1 MSISQYILKDRIG
14 IGSYGMVFKAQRKD
28 DKKTFFV
35 IKQIPF
41 YTNENKENIEE
52 AKNEAK
58 ILKQLDCKYIVK
70 YYDSFEENNTLNIV
84 MEYCQ
89 NGDLSTFINENK
101 TKNIL
106 LSENQIWKFFIEMSL
121 GLAYIHYRKIL
132 HRDLKTLN
140 IFLTKDLDVKIGDLG
155 VAKIL
160 QNTIHAHTFI
170 GTPYYLSPEIC
181 EEKPYNEKSDVW
193 ALGCILYELITF
205 KKPYNAKNQAAL
217 FFKITN
223 GNYEPIP
230 NHLKY
235 SKELKKM
242 VDLLLEKNYN
252 HRPFMK
258 NIIENAIFVEKAKML
273 NLYDDLI
280 IILSLYGSQKMNEK
294 NSKAKKIQK
303 ITYVKPEKKKSG
315 NVKILSIKN
324 KNNDMYKSEN
334 NIANNY
340 KLNLYNSNFNSN
352 INQSEE
358 FNTNN
363 VVNEQVKQLQNNK
376 EKKKERKK
384 NPSIEKFYLS
394 NNLSSEKLNVE
405 NKNTNY
411 KTRHSEII
419 KKKYSSNNNLRYINK
434 SPEIIL
440 DNNNNNHKENNNNI
454 NNIKK
459 HSFVQ
464 NNNVKKKEIKHST
477 TSNNVNKINTP
488 QSANPNSKVRIHS
501 SRSKTNKI
509 NNNTNYII
517 NNNNIKSNLN
527 KHNNGVELMLNKIIP
542 ETNNNVQTP
551 KYVKISKN
559 NININ
564 SSINNQ
570 IDSKNKNVKDHYF
583 INNNIT
589 IKNKKTGNYKNND
602 ESRESEIN
610 KSNEKNKNSK
620 INKNIVKKRKR
631 DKINKSNGNNKSNDN
646 NKSTEEINKSNDN
659 NKSKEEI
666 NKSID
671 NIRNNEK
678 INKSNDNNKS
688 KEEINKSREGTY
700 KSNDNNKSRDKN
712 LKRFLNK
719 SNDKSISND
728 LNISNLSNE
737 KNNFGLKIKNINP
750 NNLINDFISELNK
763 RLENTNKILK
773 KNVDNLIATEDTK
786 YDSIPLFPNKN
797 EEEEI
802 SFIIESG
809 KEKNFDNVNEISLIE
824 EETIK
829 KKNEFNN
836 LKNTNIDDSD
846 SNSNIS
852 NDEEKVS
859 ILPNKYNK
867 NSNEENKKQLIS
879 LSQKWEE
886 KYNFFYKEF
895 WSYDQQIN
903 CKKVLEIYQEAEKSN
918 DIDLQIKKKL
928 EKYIKEHL
936 IDEKKVSK
944 FIKIFKQFIDYEI
957 KLKYVQNELEH
968 I

>member
-41 YTNENKENIEE
+41 YTNENKQNIEE

-89 NGDLSTFINENK
+89 NGDLSTYINENK
-101 TKNIL
+101 TKNTIL
-106 LSENQIWKFFIEMSL
+106 PEIQIWKFFIEMSL

-242 VDLLLEKNYN
+242 VDLLLEKNYI

-258 NIIENAIFVEKAKML
+258 DILENGSFVEKAKKL

-280 IILSLYGSQKMNEK
+280 IILSLYGSQKLNEK
-294 NSKAKKIQK
+294 NFKAKKIQK

-376 EKKKERKK
+376 EKKKRKK
-384 NPSIEKFYLS
+384 
-394 NNLSSEKLNVE
+394 
-405 NKNTNY
+405 
-411 KTRHSEII
+411 
-419 KKKYSSNNNLRYINK
+419 KK
-434 SPEIIL
+434 
-440 DNNNNNHKENNNNI
+440 
-454 NNIKK
+454 
-459 HSFVQ
+459 SF
-464 NNNVKKKEIKHST
+464 N
-477 TSNNVNKINTP
+477 
-488 QSANPNSKVRIHS
+488 
-501 SRSKTNKI
+501 
-509 NNNTNYII
+509 
-517 NNNNIKSNLN
+517 
-527 KHNNGVELMLNKIIP
+527 
-542 ETNNNVQTP
+542 
-551 KYVKISKN
+551 
-559 NININ
+559 
-564 SSINNQ
+564 
-570 IDSKNKNVKDHYF
+570 
-583 INNNIT
+583 
-589 IKNKKTGNYKNND
+589 
-602 ESRESEIN
+602 
-610 KSNEKNKNSK
+610 
-620 INKNIVKKRKR
+620 
-631 DKINKSNGNNKSNDN
+631 
-646 NKSTEEINKSNDN
+646 
-659 NKSKEEI
+659 
-666 NKSID
+666 
-671 NIRNNEK
+671 
-678 INKSNDNNKS
+678 
-688 KEEINKSREGTY
+688 
-700 KSNDNNKSRDKN
+700 
-712 LKRFLNK
+712 
-719 SNDKSISND
+719 
-728 LNISNLSNE
+728 
-737 KNNFGLKIKNINP
+737 
-750 NNLINDFISELNK
+750 
-763 RLENTNKILK
+763 
-773 KNVDNLIATEDTK
+773 
-786 YDSIPLFPNKN
+786 
-797 EEEEI
+797 
-802 SFIIESG
+802 
-809 KEKNFDNVNEISLIE
+809 
-824 EETIK
+824 
-829 KKNEFNN
+829 
-836 LKNTNIDDSD
+836 
-846 SNSNIS
+846 
-852 NDEEKVS
+852 
-859 ILPNKYNK
+859 
-867 NSNEENKKQLIS
+867 
-879 LSQKWEE
+879 
-886 KYNFFYKEF
+886 
-895 WSYDQQIN
+895 
-903 CKKVLEIYQEAEKSN
+903 
-918 DIDLQIKKKL
+918 
-928 EKYIKEHL
+928 
-936 IDEKKVSK
+936 
-944 FIKIFKQFIDYEI
+944 
-957 KLKYVQNELEH
+957 
-968 I
+968 

>member
-1 MSISQYILKDRIG
+1 MSISQYILKERIG

-58 ILKQLDCKYIVK
+58 ILKQLNCKYIVK

-258 NIIENAIFVEKAKML
+258 DVIENASFVDKAKKL

-280 IILSLYGSQKMNEK
+280 IILSLYGSQKLNEK
-294 NSKAKKIQK
+294 NSKAKRIQK

-334 NIANNY
+334 NLGNNY
-340 KLNLYNSNFNSN
+340 KFNLYNSNFNLK

-363 VVNEQVKQLQNNK
+363 VINEQVKQFKNDK
-376 EKKKERKK
+376 EIKKERKK
-384 NPSIEKFYLS
+384 KSFY
-394 NNLSSEKLNVE
+394 
-405 NKNTNY
+405 
-411 KTRHSEII
+411 
-419 KKKYSSNNNLRYINK
+419 
-434 SPEIIL
+434 
-440 DNNNNNHKENNNNI
+440 
-454 NNIKK
+454 
-459 HSFVQ
+459 
-464 NNNVKKKEIKHST
+464 
-477 TSNNVNKINTP
+477 
-488 QSANPNSKVRIHS
+488 
-501 SRSKTNKI
+501 
-509 NNNTNYII
+509 
-517 NNNNIKSNLN
+517 
-527 KHNNGVELMLNKIIP
+527 
-542 ETNNNVQTP
+542 
-551 KYVKISKN
+551 
-559 NININ
+559 
-564 SSINNQ
+564 
-570 IDSKNKNVKDHYF
+570 
-583 INNNIT
+583 
-589 IKNKKTGNYKNND
+589 
-602 ESRESEIN
+602 
-610 KSNEKNKNSK
+610 
-620 INKNIVKKRKR
+620 
-631 DKINKSNGNNKSNDN
+631 
-646 NKSTEEINKSNDN
+646 
-659 NKSKEEI
+659 
-666 NKSID
+666 
-671 NIRNNEK
+671 
-678 INKSNDNNKS
+678 
-688 KEEINKSREGTY
+688 
-700 KSNDNNKSRDKN
+700 
-712 LKRFLNK
+712 
-719 SNDKSISND
+719 
-728 LNISNLSNE
+728 
-737 KNNFGLKIKNINP
+737 
-750 NNLINDFISELNK
+750 
-763 RLENTNKILK
+763 
-773 KNVDNLIATEDTK
+773 
-786 YDSIPLFPNKN
+786 
-797 EEEEI
+797 
-802 SFIIESG
+802 
-809 KEKNFDNVNEISLIE
+809 
-824 EETIK
+824 
-829 KKNEFNN
+829 
-836 LKNTNIDDSD
+836 
-846 SNSNIS
+846 
-852 NDEEKVS
+852 
-859 ILPNKYNK
+859 
-867 NSNEENKKQLIS
+867 
-879 LSQKWEE
+879 
-886 KYNFFYKEF
+886 
-895 WSYDQQIN
+895 
-903 CKKVLEIYQEAEKSN
+903 
-918 DIDLQIKKKL
+918 
-928 EKYIKEHL
+928 
-936 IDEKKVSK
+936 
-944 FIKIFKQFIDYEI
+944 
-957 KLKYVQNELEH
+957 
-968 I
+968 